1 MGSPSDF
8 FSRLNV
14 AGGSTFNGNE
24 TEKRLLTANLQMDA
38 ERDSE
43 IAFEL
48 YDPNHQ
54 YFRSFGDQGPLG
66 KSAQY
71 ENLKLQVAAFELG
84 PGASGH
90 GNTVLRLRPE
100 GLQRS
105 RAIKGALT
113 RQNISPTQF
122 VIDGAASAGMACVAQ
137 ESPVR
142 PSISRDVVDE
152 GAEASD
158 TEDKNE
164 WTTLIRLAAE
174 EGFLIFESMN
184 VLYFGS
190 PKWLFDTRPNH
201 VVGWRTE
208 GSALPANSRMV
219 SSPSANTSSTS
230 SQSDD
235 FTFTLPLMDQWRI
248 LPGHTVDLRGVPFT
262 SKRLLVTSVEY
273 PLAGDGL
280 ISITAKRPWVIEKQD
295 TPEQAAAK
303 KAAQQAAKGSGGGAG
318 TNFGPSGAGAAH
330 YVKEICA
337 AAKERNLGKDG
348 ARNGVAT
355 ALVETNLKMYA
366 NNAVPE
372 SLKYPH
378 DAVGSDHD
386 SVGLFQQRQ
395 AGWGTLAERMNPR
408 ASAGLFFNKM
418 MTFNWRGMDPGAACQ
433 KVQVSAFPAKYG
445 QRMAEAQS
453 LVDQHY
459 G

>member
-14 AGGSTFNGNE
+14 AGGSTFNGND
-24 TEKRLLTANLQMDA
+24 TEKRLLTANLQMEA
-38 ERDSE
+38 EQDSE
-43 IAFEL
+43 LAFEL
-48 YDPNHQ
+48 YDPNHA
-54 YFRSFGDQGPLG
+54 YFESFGSTGPIG

-71 ENLKLQVAAFELG
+71 ENLKLQVAAFTLG

-90 GNTVLRLRPE
+90 GNTVLKLRPE
-100 GLQRS
+100 GIM
-105 RAIKGALT
+105 RARALKGALT
-113 RQNISPTQF
+113 RENISPTTF
-122 VIDGAASAGMACVAQ
+122 VVDAARSAGMTCVAQ

-142 PSISRDVVDE
+142 PSISRDVVDAAEE
-152 GAEASD
+152 GTS

-164 WTTLIRLAAE
+164 WTTCLRLAGE

-184 VLYFGS
+184 VLYFGT
-190 PKWLFDTRPNH
+190 PKWLFDNRPNH
-201 VVGWRTE
+201 VVGWHNA
-208 GSALPANSRMV
+208 GLSLAPNSRMV
-219 SSPSANTSSTS
+219 SSPQADVSIVSSS
-230 SQSDD
+230 VDELS
-235 FTFTLPLMDQWRI
+235 FTLPLIDEWRI
-248 LPGHTVDLRGVPFT
+248 LPGHTVDLKGLPFT
-262 SKRLLVTSVEY
+262 SKRLLVTSVSY

-280 ISITAKRPWVIEKQD
+280 INISAKLPWVIEKQD
-295 TPEQAAAK
+295 TPEQKAAK
-303 KAAQQAAKGSGGGAG
+303 EAARNKNKGGSGGSG
-318 TNFGPSGAGAAH
+318 TSFGPSGAGAAY
-330 YVKEICA
+330 YVKEICG

-355 ALVETNLKMYA
+355 ALVESNLRMYA
-366 NNAVPE
+366 NNSVPE

-395 AGWGTLAERMNPR
+395 AGWGTLAERMNAR

-418 MTFNWRGMDPGAACQ
+418 MSFNWRGMDPGAACQ
-433 KVQVSAFPAKYG
+433 KVQVSAFPGKYA